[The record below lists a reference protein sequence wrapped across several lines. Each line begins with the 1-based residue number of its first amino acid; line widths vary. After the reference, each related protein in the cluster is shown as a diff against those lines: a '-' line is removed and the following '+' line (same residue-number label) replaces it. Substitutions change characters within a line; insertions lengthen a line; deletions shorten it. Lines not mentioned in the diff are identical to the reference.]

1 MKVGFIGLGKL
12 GQDAASVLAEKHEVT
27 GYDINTKKKIMG
39 IGLTSCIANQTK
51 STLKWE
57 IPDYLT
63 LQEAATIPVVYL
75 TSAYSL
81 FKKANLEKG
90 MTVLIHAGTGGI
102 GHSAIHLCQQK
113 GIKVLATCSIKK
125 QEYLSKTF
133 NIPKKF
139 IANSRDTSFVE
150 MVLRETEGKG
160 VDCVLNSL
168 SKDCLHSSLE
178 IIKDFGCFCEI
189 GKFDLQNN
197 TKIGLKSLE
206 RNISYHAIDL
216 AEMFN
221 NKVYGNMLQN
231 LLQDLLDSKMVKPL
245 PYKTYQASET
255 KEALRFLSSGKHKG
269 KVLIKMDNFSP
280 KTLLPKYQANGSHLI
295 TGGLGGFGLELA
307 YWLLKNGANKIF
319 VTSRSGIKTGW
330 QKYRYNSIVHD
341 FGIDSI
347 TISNLNVIKENECQE
362 LINLENKW
370 RGIWHV
376 AMVLSDR
383 LFTNMDQN
391 SWDTINKIKV
401 NGVQNLNKFSLTNNV
416 DNFIVFSS
424 IVSLTGNMGQTNY
437 ARANQ
442 YCEKIIEERI
452 QKNNHGVAIQWGAID
467 NVGHF
472 NDDEKSSNEL
482 SIPIKLQNIDDSL
495 NFIHNIDNLSGV
507 VSCYLEKKNE
517 NDVKIE
523 KITIKHL
530 QNIVSDVLGGDI
542 EDYDVK
548 EPLQNYGLDSLST
561 IEIINW
567 INNYTSKKITPSY
580 ITSETSIKNLF
591 DYIQNNLKKK

>member
-1 MKVGFIGLGKL
+1 
-12 GQDAASVLAEKHEVT
+12 
-27 GYDINTKKKIMG
+27 
-39 IGLTSCIANQTK
+39 
-51 STLKWE
+51 
-57 IPDYLT
+57 
-63 LQEAATIPVVYL
+63 
-75 TSAYSL
+75 
-81 FKKANLEKG
+81 
-90 MTVLIHAGTGGI
+90 LIHAGTGGI

-517 NDVKIE
+517 QIKLIGSDQYND
-523 KITIKHL
+523 L
-530 QNIVSDVLGGDI
+530 
-542 EDYDVK
+542 
-548 EPLQNYGLDSLST
+548 
-561 IEIINW
+561 
-567 INNYTSKKITPSY
+567 SKKIFLQILDFSWRSHLQYLEQLRQVIGLRSY
-580 ITSETSIKNLF
+580 GQKDPLSEFKNEAFSLFQNLLLKIKVDVIKFLLNMNLVISNESNDQNVKQESIKK
-591 DYIQNNLKKK
+591 DTKKVGRNDKCPCGSGKKYKHCCGSV